1 MTAGAATVLVVE
13 DNLDI
18 AENLAEILA
27 QEGYACWCAPTAD
40 AAVRRLAAEPRPPDA
55 ILLDL
60 RMPGMT
66 AVDFVSLLKG
76 RPSWSRIPVVLVTA
90 ALEADVPPELEVD
103 EVIFKPFQLPELL
116 EVLNAVVAP
125 SRGV

>member
-1 MTAGAATVLVVE
+1 MTVGAATVLVVE

-27 QEGYACWCAPTAD
+27 QEGYACWCAANAD
-40 AAVRRLAAEPRPPDA
+40 AAVRRLGAEPRPPDA

-66 AVDFVSLLKG
+66 AVEFVSLLKR
-76 RPSWSRIPVVLVTA
+76 RPAWSRIPVVLVTA
-90 ALEADVPPELEVD
+90 ALEADVPPELDVD
-103 EVIFKPFQLPELL
+103 EVVFKPFQLSELL
-116 EVLNAVVAP
+116 EVLNGVVAP
-125 SRGV
+125 SRGG